1 MNNLISK
8 LKKKAKF
15 ILDSSKEIYKE
26 KGNKKYYT
34 IVGDNKDNRN
44 LMIEYMEH
52 FIKLKN
58 EKYLGLDFE
67 FNSKKIALFQIN
79 FESDL
84 PDNFI
89 FVFYPPDLSK
99 DQKKTLINLLTDQ
112 VSLKIIH
119 GGESLDLPYLFD
131 ELIID
136 PKNIRLLTNKLVDT
150 RYLCEAYYIKN
161 DIDYRC
167 KIYSLLE
174 KMEVISEKKLDELKE
189 NEKKMGPIYEIIID
203 VNNLSDSLLKYSL
216 YDTLFLPSLIKK
228 FPKEDLY
235 SKLIPELTTVNFL
248 AKRQVDN
255 NINSINETVSKLN
268 NNFIYVDSLNN
279 KNIKLI
285 DIYNLFWYRIF
296 DDKKYIMVLQKINY
310 FKKFL
315 QVVFKF
321 LVYKRALKLHTVY
334 QKKSI
339 KTDIELNNQID
350 FIKEYQTI
358 SDFFDQIEEL
368 INKSFNNLRHMV
380 VYKSTTN

>member
-34 IVGDNKDNRN
+34 IVGDNKDNLI
-44 LMIEYMEH
+44 LMIEYMKV
-52 FIKLKN
+52 FIKLQK

-79 FESDL
+79 FESEL

-89 FVFYPPDLSK
+89 FVFYPPDLSN
-99 DQKKTLINLLTDQ
+99 DQKKILINLLTDQ
-112 VSLKIIH
+112 ISLKILH

-131 ELIID
+131 ELIINH
-136 PKNIRLLTNKLVDT
+136 KNIRLFTNNLVDT
-150 RYLCEAYYIKN
+150 RYLCEAFYIKN
-161 DIDYRC
+161 DINYQC

-189 NEKKMGPIYEIIID
+189 NGKKMGPIYEIFID

-228 FPKEDLY
+228 FPKKDLY
-235 SKLIPELTTVNFL
+235 SKLIPEFTTVNFL

-255 NINSINETVSKLN
+255 NIISINETISKLN

-285 DIYNLFWYRIF
+285 DFYILLWDRIF
-296 DDKKYIMVLQKINY
+296 DDKKYIIVLKKINY

-315 QVVFKF
+315 QVIFKF
-321 LVYKRALKLHTVY
+321 LVYKRVLTLHSVF
-334 QKKSI
+334 QKKAVKTNI
-339 KTDIELNNQID
+339 KLNNQID
-350 FIKEYQTI
+350 FIKDYQTI
-358 SDFFDQIEEL
+358 SNFFNQIEEK
-368 INKSFNNLRHMV
+368 INESFNKLKHSV